1 MPMTYASRAVA
12 SPRVVN
18 IEDLRSVARRRLPK
32 VVFDYVDGG
41 AEGEVTLRE
50 NRRAFDAVTFRPR
63 QAVPLSPATLGVRVL
78 NSDLALPVVLAPVGY
93 SRLMHPTGEVAAARA
108 AGKAGTAYTLS
119 TISGHRLED
128 VKAASAGP
136 VWYQLYVVGGRE
148 AAEEAIARARV
159 AGFSALV
166 VTVDTPIGGMRE
178 RDIRNGT
185 LELLN
190 GPPWSKLPFLPQVLA
205 RPLWLIRFLLDG
217 GVPTLPNVVIPG
229 RGPMSLEDAR
239 SALSRTAVTWQDL
252 SWIRDVWR
260 GPILIKGVLT
270 GDDARRAVDEG
281 AAGVVVSNHGGRQ
294 LDGAPAT
301 LRVLPEV
308 VAAVNGRAEVLL
320 DGGIRRGGDV
330 IKALCLGAR
339 AVLVGRAYAYG
350 LGAAGE
356 AGVARALEILRAD
369 LERALKLLG
378 CPSVAALDRSYV
390 DVPTH

>member
-1 MPMTYASRAVA
+1 MTYASRAVA

-18 IEDLRSVARRRLPK
+18 IEDWGSVARRRPPK
-32 VVFDYVDGG
+32 VIFDYIDGG

-78 NSDLALPVVLAPVGY
+78 NSNLALPVVLAPVGY
-93 SRLMHPTGEVAAARA
+93 SRLMHPGGEVAAARA

-128 VKAASAGP
+128 VKAASSGP
-136 VWYQLYVVGGRE
+136 VWYQLYIVGGRE

-190 GPPWSKLPFLPQVLA
+190 GPLLSKLPFVPQLLVH
-205 RPLWLIRFLLDG
+205 PGWLTRFLLDG
-217 GVPTLPNVVIPG
+217 GVPKLPNVVIPG
-229 RGPMSLEDAR
+229 KGAMSLEDAR
-239 SALSRTAVTWQDL
+239 SALSRTAVTWADL

-260 GPILIKGVLT
+260 GPILITGVLT

-281 AAGVVVSNHGGRQ
+281 AAGGGGANHGG
-294 LDGAPAT
+294 GP
-301 LRVLPEV
+301 
-308 VAAVNGRAEVLL
+308 
-320 DGGIRRGGDV
+320 DGGGARPRRGVAGT
-330 IKALCLGAR
+330 
-339 AVLVGRAYAYG
+339 
-350 LGAAGE
+350 AAGRQSKSE
-356 AGVARALEILRAD
+356 GFVGGGRCRRDRLR
-369 LERALKLLG
+369 KG
-378 CPSVAALDRSYV
+378 P
-390 DVPTH
+390 